1 MEGGIRV
8 REITCCFTGH
18 RPDKLPWGDREQDP
32 RCLVLKRRLAAVI
45 RQVCD
50 RGYRHFICGMAQG
63 GDLYFAEAVL
73 ALRARCPDVTL
84 EAALPC
90 ATQADA
96 WPAWLRDR
104 YRAIL
109 RQCDAE
115 TLLQEQYTPSCMH
128 RRDQYMI
135 QRSSLL
141 IALYAGT
148 PGGTAFTI
156 REAINAGLEII
167 QLRPE

>member
-1 MEGGIRV
+1 M

-32 RCLVLKRRLAAVI
+32 RCVALKRRLAVAL
-45 RQVCD
+45 RQTYD

-73 ALRARCPDVTL
+73 ALRARQPDLTL

-90 ATQADA
+90 VSQADA
-96 WPAWLRDR
+96 WPKWLQDR

-115 TLLQEQYTPSCMH
+115 TLIQEQYTPGCMH

-156 REAINAGLEII
+156 REGLNAGLEILQI
-167 QLRPE
+167 QP